1 MAKGLAFVTQPL
13 SYLVG
18 MSAPTL
24 YLGLYIDVSLS
35 LEMAVDIGMVKF
47 KFMTLSCQ

>member
-1 MAKGLAFVTQPL
+1 MAKGLVFVTQSLP
-13 SYLVG
+13 YLVG
-18 MSAPTL
+18 KSAPTF
-24 YLGLYIDVSLS
+24 YLGLYIYVSLS